1 MGLKQQEV
9 TCMNG
14 LCLTL
19 TKYQNL
25 CFWYLFTGMQKDETK
40 LKNQN
45 WTSHG
50 LLRLPPPLMVL
61 LTFRTALWQ
70 ASSTIR
76 TGKADV

>member
-1 MGLKQQEV
+1 MSKLRLV
-9 TCMNG
+9 
-14 LCLTL
+14 
-19 TKYQNL
+19 
-25 CFWYLFTGMQKDETK
+25 CFTQHIYSKIGMQKDETK

-45 WTSHG
+45 RTSHG
-50 LLRLPPPLMVL
+50 LLRLPPPLTVL